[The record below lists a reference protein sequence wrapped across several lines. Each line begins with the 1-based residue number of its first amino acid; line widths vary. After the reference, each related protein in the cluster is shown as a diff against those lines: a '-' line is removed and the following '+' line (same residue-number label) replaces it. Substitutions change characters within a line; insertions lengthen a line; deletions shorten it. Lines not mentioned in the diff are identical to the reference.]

1 MTHKED
7 NQQIGTID
15 LRENYIENQT
25 KKNCFFYMFHTN
37 ALKYLTS
44 FVPN

>member
-1 MTHKED
+1 MTHKEV
-7 NQQIGTID
+7 NQQIVIID
-15 LRENYIENQT
+15 LRENYIEI
-25 KKNCFFYMFHTN
+25 KKKFFFLYHTN

>member
-1 MTHKED
+1 MTHKEV
-7 NQQIGTID
+7 NQQIVIID
-15 LRENYIENQT
+15 LRENYIE
-25 KKNCFFYMFHTN
+25 KKNFLFFLYHTN